1 MSGTETLWQEL
12 ICRLEGVQAA
22 QVVFAENGM
31 PCEIHV
37 LAGPEKSSKSLV
49 RDIQSALT
57 AQFGV
62 QVDHRI
68 ISVAQ
73 LSEGL
78 APRGDFRLAHTG
90 LEIKSAG
97 GRVSASV
104 TLARGCDT
112 YTGHGESANTPFARR
127 RCVSEAALAAAD
139 GRGYA
144 VTLLAG
150 AQRRDILAR
159 GSSLGETI
167 AALDAFCA
175 SYMQAHGGRID
186 YIHGDDEAVDLA
198 AGDGCCGI
206 LMPRMEKEE
215 LFTSVL
221 RSGPFPKKSF
231 SIGLGADKR
240 YYLECRKL

>member
-78 APRGDFRLAHTG
+78 VPRGDFRLAHTG

-104 TLARGCDT
+104 TLVRGCDT

-127 RCVSEAALAAAD
+127 RCVSEAALAAVNRAAGETCFELASVD
-139 GRGYA
+139 A
-144 VTLLAG
+144 VTLAG
-150 AQRRDILAR
+150 QGIVVTQVYSLRDGQRLL
-159 GSSLGETI
+159 GSAFLNEDPDN
-167 AALDAFCA
+167 AAV
-175 SYMQAHGGRID
+175 H
-186 YIHGDDEAVDLA
+186 
-198 AGDGCCGI
+198 
-206 LMPRMEKEE
+206 
-215 LFTSVL
+215 SVL
-221 RSGPFPKKSF
+221 SAVNRRLSVLPRTAG
-231 SIGLGADKR
+231 
-240 YYLECRKL
+240 

>member
-78 APRGDFRLAHTG
+78 VPRGDFRLAHTG

-127 RCVSEAALAAAD
+127 RCVSEAALAAVNRAAGETCFEMASVD
-139 GRGYA
+139 A
-144 VTLLAG
+144 VTLAG
-150 AQRRDILAR
+150 QGLVVTQVYSLRDGQRLL
-159 GSSLGETI
+159 GSAFLNEDPDN
-167 AALDAFCA
+167 AAV
-175 SYMQAHGGRID
+175 H
-186 YIHGDDEAVDLA
+186 
-198 AGDGCCGI
+198 
-206 LMPRMEKEE
+206 
-215 LFTSVL
+215 SVL
-221 RSGPFPKKSF
+221 SAVNRRLSVLPRTAG
-231 SIGLGADKR
+231 
-240 YYLECRKL
+240 

>member
-12 ICRLEGVQAA
+12 ICRLEGVQAV

-78 APRGDFRLAHTG
+78 VPRGDFRLAHTG

-127 RCVSEAALAAAD
+127 RCVSEAALAAVNRAAGETCFELASVD
-139 GRGYA
+139 A
-144 VTLLAG
+144 VTLAG
-150 AQRRDILAR
+150 QGIVVTQVYSLRDGQRLL
-159 GSSLGETI
+159 GSAFLNEDPDN
-167 AALDAFCA
+167 AAV
-175 SYMQAHGGRID
+175 H
-186 YIHGDDEAVDLA
+186 
-198 AGDGCCGI
+198 
-206 LMPRMEKEE
+206 
-215 LFTSVL
+215 SVL
-221 RSGPFPKKSF
+221 SAVNRRPSVLPRTAG
-231 SIGLGADKR
+231 
-240 YYLECRKL
+240 

>member
-1 MSGTETLWQEL
+1 MPQEKSFLRETLWQEL

-127 RCVSEAALAAAD
+127 RCVSEAALAAVNRAAGETCFELASVD
-139 GRGYA
+139 A
-144 VTLLAG
+144 VTLAG
-150 AQRRDILAR
+150 QGIVVAQVYSLRDGQRLL
-159 GSSLGETI
+159 GSAFLNEDPDN
-167 AALDAFCA
+167 AAV
-175 SYMQAHGGRID
+175 H
-186 YIHGDDEAVDLA
+186 
-198 AGDGCCGI
+198 
-206 LMPRMEKEE
+206 
-215 LFTSVL
+215 SVL
-221 RSGPFPKKSF
+221 SAVNRRLSVLPRTAG
-231 SIGLGADKR
+231 
-240 YYLECRKL
+240 

>member
-112 YTGHGESANTPFARR
+112 YTGHGDSANTPFARR
-127 RCVSEAALAAAD
+127 RCVSEAALAAVNRAAGETCFELASVD
-139 GRGYA
+139 A
-144 VTLLAG
+144 VTLAG
-150 AQRRDILAR
+150 QGIVVAQVYSLRDGQRLL
-159 GSSLGETI
+159 GSAFLNEDPDN
-167 AALDAFCA
+167 AAV
-175 SYMQAHGGRID
+175 H
-186 YIHGDDEAVDLA
+186 
-198 AGDGCCGI
+198 
-206 LMPRMEKEE
+206 
-215 LFTSVL
+215 SVL
-221 RSGPFPKKSF
+221 SAVNRRLSVLPRTAGSN
-231 SIGLGADKR
+231 GAAF
-240 YYLECRKL
+240 LW

>member
-127 RCVSEAALAAAD
+127 RCVSEAALAAVNRAAGETCSELASVD
-139 GRGYA
+139 A
-144 VTLLAG
+144 VTLAG
-150 AQRRDILAR
+150 QGIVVAQVYSLRDGQRLL
-159 GSSLGETI
+159 GSAFLNEDPDN
-167 AALDAFCA
+167 AAV
-175 SYMQAHGGRID
+175 H
-186 YIHGDDEAVDLA
+186 
-198 AGDGCCGI
+198 
-206 LMPRMEKEE
+206 
-215 LFTSVL
+215 SVL
-221 RSGPFPKKSF
+221 SAVNRRLSVLPRTAG
-231 SIGLGADKR
+231 
-240 YYLECRKL
+240 

>member
-78 APRGDFRLAHTG
+78 VPRGDFRLAHTG

-127 RCVSEAALAAAD
+127 RCVSEAALGAVNRAAGGTCFELASVD
-139 GRGYA
+139 A
-144 VTLLAG
+144 LTLAG
-150 AQRRDILAR
+150 QGIVVTQVYSLRDGQRLL
-159 GSSLGETI
+159 GSAFLNEDPDN
-167 AALDAFCA
+167 AAV
-175 SYMQAHGGRID
+175 H
-186 YIHGDDEAVDLA
+186 
-198 AGDGCCGI
+198 
-206 LMPRMEKEE
+206 
-215 LFTSVL
+215 SVL
-221 RSGPFPKKSF
+221 SAVNRRLSVLPRTAG
-231 SIGLGADKR
+231 
-240 YYLECRKL
+240 

>member
-57 AQFGV
+57 AQCGV

-127 RCVSEAALAAAD
+127 RCVSEAALAAVNRAAGETCFELASVD
-139 GRGYA
+139 A
-144 VTLLAG
+144 VTLAG
-150 AQRRDILAR
+150 QGIVVAQVYSLRDGQRLL
-159 GSSLGETI
+159 GSAFLNEDPDN
-167 AALDAFCA
+167 AAV
-175 SYMQAHGGRID
+175 H
-186 YIHGDDEAVDLA
+186 
-198 AGDGCCGI
+198 
-206 LMPRMEKEE
+206 
-215 LFTSVL
+215 SVL
-221 RSGPFPKKSF
+221 SAVNRRLSVLPRTAG
-231 SIGLGADKR
+231 
-240 YYLECRKL
+240 

>member
-127 RCVSEAALAAAD
+127 RCVSEAALAAVNRAAGETCFELASVD
-139 GRGYA
+139 A
-144 VTLLAG
+144 VTLAG
-150 AQRRDILAR
+150 QGIVVAQVYSLRDGQRLLGSAFLNEDPDNAAVHTVLSAVNRRL
-159 GSSLGETI
+159 
-167 AALDAFCA
+167 
-175 SYMQAHGGRID
+175 
-186 YIHGDDEAVDLA
+186 
-198 AGDGCCGI
+198 
-206 LMPRMEKEE
+206 
-215 LFTSVL
+215 SVL
-221 RSGPFPKKSF
+221 PRTAG
-231 SIGLGADKR
+231 
-240 YYLECRKL
+240 

>member
-127 RCVSEAALAAAD
+127 RCVSEAALAAVNRAAGETCFELASVD
-139 GRGYA
+139 A
-144 VTLLAG
+144 VTLAG
-150 AQRRDILAR
+150 QGIVVAQVYSLRDGQRLL
-159 GSSLGETI
+159 GSSFLNEDPDN
-167 AALDAFCA
+167 AAV
-175 SYMQAHGGRID
+175 H
-186 YIHGDDEAVDLA
+186 
-198 AGDGCCGI
+198 
-206 LMPRMEKEE
+206 
-215 LFTSVL
+215 SVL
-221 RSGPFPKKSF
+221 SAVNRRLSVLPRTAG
-231 SIGLGADKR
+231 
-240 YYLECRKL
+240 

>member
-37 LAGPEKSSKSLV
+37 LAGPEKSSKSPV

-127 RCVSEAALAAAD
+127 RCVSEAALAAVNRAAGETCFELASVD
-139 GRGYA
+139 A
-144 VTLLAG
+144 VTLAG
-150 AQRRDILAR
+150 QGIVVAQVYSLRDGQRLL
-159 GSSLGETI
+159 GSAFLNEDPDN
-167 AALDAFCA
+167 AAV
-175 SYMQAHGGRID
+175 H
-186 YIHGDDEAVDLA
+186 
-198 AGDGCCGI
+198 
-206 LMPRMEKEE
+206 
-215 LFTSVL
+215 SVL
-221 RSGPFPKKSF
+221 SAVNRRLSVLPRTAG
-231 SIGLGADKR
+231 
-240 YYLECRKL
+240 

>member
-78 APRGDFRLAHTG
+78 APRRDFRLAHTG

-127 RCVSEAALAAAD
+127 RCVSEAALAAVNRAAGETCFELASVD
-139 GRGYA
+139 A
-144 VTLLAG
+144 VTLAG
-150 AQRRDILAR
+150 QGIVVAQVYSLRDGQRLL
-159 GSSLGETI
+159 GSAFLNEDPDN
-167 AALDAFCA
+167 AAV
-175 SYMQAHGGRID
+175 H
-186 YIHGDDEAVDLA
+186 
-198 AGDGCCGI
+198 
-206 LMPRMEKEE
+206 
-215 LFTSVL
+215 SVL
-221 RSGPFPKKSF
+221 SAVNRRLSVLPRTAG
-231 SIGLGADKR
+231 
-240 YYLECRKL
+240 

>member
-22 QVVFAENGM
+22 QVVFAETGM

-127 RCVSEAALAAAD
+127 RCVSEAALAAVNRAAGETCFELASVD
-139 GRGYA
+139 A
-144 VTLLAG
+144 VTLAG
-150 AQRRDILAR
+150 QGIVVTQVYSLRDGQRLL
-159 GSSLGETI
+159 GSAFLNEDPDN
-167 AALDAFCA
+167 AAV
-175 SYMQAHGGRID
+175 H
-186 YIHGDDEAVDLA
+186 
-198 AGDGCCGI
+198 
-206 LMPRMEKEE
+206 
-215 LFTSVL
+215 SVL
-221 RSGPFPKKSF
+221 SAVNRRLSVLPRTAG
-231 SIGLGADKR
+231 
-240 YYLECRKL
+240 

>member
-127 RCVSEAALAAAD
+127 RCVSEAALAAVNRAAGETCFELASVD
-139 GRGYA
+139 A
-144 VTLLAG
+144 VTLAG
-150 AQRRDILAR
+150 QGIVVAQVYSLRAGQRLL
-159 GSSLGETI
+159 GSAFLNEDPDN
-167 AALDAFCA
+167 AAV
-175 SYMQAHGGRID
+175 H
-186 YIHGDDEAVDLA
+186 
-198 AGDGCCGI
+198 
-206 LMPRMEKEE
+206 
-215 LFTSVL
+215 SVL
-221 RSGPFPKKSF
+221 SAVNRRLSVLPRTAG
-231 SIGLGADKR
+231 
-240 YYLECRKL
+240 

>member
-112 YTGHGESANTPFARR
+112 YTGHGESANTPFVRR
-127 RCVSEAALAAAD
+127 RCVSEAALAAVNRAAGETCFELASVD
-139 GRGYA
+139 A
-144 VTLLAG
+144 VTLAG
-150 AQRRDILAR
+150 QGIVVTQVYSLRDGQRLL
-159 GSSLGETI
+159 GSAFLNEDPDN
-167 AALDAFCA
+167 AAV
-175 SYMQAHGGRID
+175 H
-186 YIHGDDEAVDLA
+186 
-198 AGDGCCGI
+198 
-206 LMPRMEKEE
+206 
-215 LFTSVL
+215 SVL
-221 RSGPFPKKSF
+221 SAVNRRLSVLPRTAG
-231 SIGLGADKR
+231 
-240 YYLECRKL
+240 

>member
-62 QVDHRI
+62 QVAHRI

-127 RCVSEAALAAAD
+127 RCVSEAALAAVNRAAGETCFELASVD
-139 GRGYA
+139 A
-144 VTLLAG
+144 VTLAG
-150 AQRRDILAR
+150 QGIVVAQVYSLRDGQRLL
-159 GSSLGETI
+159 GSAFLNEDPDN
-167 AALDAFCA
+167 AAV
-175 SYMQAHGGRID
+175 H
-186 YIHGDDEAVDLA
+186 
-198 AGDGCCGI
+198 
-206 LMPRMEKEE
+206 
-215 LFTSVL
+215 SVL
-221 RSGPFPKKSF
+221 SAVNRRLSVLPRTAG
-231 SIGLGADKR
+231 
-240 YYLECRKL
+240 

>member
-62 QVDHRI
+62 QVGHRI

-78 APRGDFRLAHTG
+78 VPRGDFRLAHTG

-127 RCVSEAALAAAD
+127 RCVSEAALAAVNRAAGETCFELASVD
-139 GRGYA
+139 A
-144 VTLLAG
+144 VTLAG
-150 AQRRDILAR
+150 QGIVVTQVYSLRDGQRLL
-159 GSSLGETI
+159 GSAFLNEDPDN
-167 AALDAFCA
+167 AAV
-175 SYMQAHGGRID
+175 H
-186 YIHGDDEAVDLA
+186 
-198 AGDGCCGI
+198 
-206 LMPRMEKEE
+206 
-215 LFTSVL
+215 SVL
-221 RSGPFPKKSF
+221 SAVNRRLSVLPRTAG
-231 SIGLGADKR
+231 
-240 YYLECRKL
+240 

>member
-22 QVVFAENGM
+22 QVVLADNGM

-127 RCVSEAALAAAD
+127 RCVSEAALAAVNRAAGETCFELASVD
-139 GRGYA
+139 A
-144 VTLLAG
+144 VTLAG
-150 AQRRDILAR
+150 QGIVVAQVYSLRDGQRLL
-159 GSSLGETI
+159 GSAFLNEDPDN
-167 AALDAFCA
+167 AAV
-175 SYMQAHGGRID
+175 H
-186 YIHGDDEAVDLA
+186 
-198 AGDGCCGI
+198 
-206 LMPRMEKEE
+206 
-215 LFTSVL
+215 SVL
-221 RSGPFPKKSF
+221 SAVNRRLSVLPRTAG
-231 SIGLGADKR
+231 
-240 YYLECRKL
+240 

>member
-37 LAGPEKSSKSLV
+37 LAGPEKRSKSLV

-127 RCVSEAALAAAD
+127 RCVSEAALAAVNRAAGETCFELASVD
-139 GRGYA
+139 A
-144 VTLLAG
+144 VTLAG
-150 AQRRDILAR
+150 QGIVVAQVYSLRDGQRLL
-159 GSSLGETI
+159 GSAFLNEDPDN
-167 AALDAFCA
+167 AAV
-175 SYMQAHGGRID
+175 H
-186 YIHGDDEAVDLA
+186 
-198 AGDGCCGI
+198 
-206 LMPRMEKEE
+206 
-215 LFTSVL
+215 SVL
-221 RSGPFPKKSF
+221 SAVNRRLSVLPRTAG
-231 SIGLGADKR
+231 
-240 YYLECRKL
+240 

>member
-49 RDIQSALT
+49 RDLQSALT

-127 RCVSEAALAAAD
+127 RCVSEAALAAVNRAAGETCFELASVD
-139 GRGYA
+139 A
-144 VTLLAG
+144 VTLAG
-150 AQRRDILAR
+150 QGIVVTQVYSLRDGQRLL
-159 GSSLGETI
+159 GSAFLNEDPDN
-167 AALDAFCA
+167 AAV
-175 SYMQAHGGRID
+175 H
-186 YIHGDDEAVDLA
+186 
-198 AGDGCCGI
+198 
-206 LMPRMEKEE
+206 
-215 LFTSVL
+215 SVL
-221 RSGPFPKKSF
+221 SAVNRRLSVLPRTAG
-231 SIGLGADKR
+231 
-240 YYLECRKL
+240 

>member
-37 LAGPEKSSKSLV
+37 LAGHEKSSKSLV

-127 RCVSEAALAAAD
+127 RCVSEAALAAVNRAAGETCFELASVD
-139 GRGYA
+139 A
-144 VTLLAG
+144 VTLAG
-150 AQRRDILAR
+150 QGIVVAQVYSLRDGQRLL
-159 GSSLGETI
+159 GSAFLNEDPDN
-167 AALDAFCA
+167 AAV
-175 SYMQAHGGRID
+175 H
-186 YIHGDDEAVDLA
+186 
-198 AGDGCCGI
+198 
-206 LMPRMEKEE
+206 
-215 LFTSVL
+215 SVL
-221 RSGPFPKKSF
+221 SAVNRRLSVLPRTAG
-231 SIGLGADKR
+231 
-240 YYLECRKL
+240 

>member
-49 RDIQSALT
+49 RDIQSDLT

-78 APRGDFRLAHTG
+78 VPRGD
-90 LEIKSAG
+90 
-97 GRVSASV
+97 
-104 TLARGCDT
+104 
-112 YTGHGESANTPFARR
+112 
-127 RCVSEAALAAAD
+127 
-139 GRGYA
+139 
-144 VTLLAG
+144 
-150 AQRRDILAR
+150 
-159 GSSLGETI
+159 
-167 AALDAFCA
+167 
-175 SYMQAHGGRID
+175 
-186 YIHGDDEAVDLA
+186 
-198 AGDGCCGI
+198 
-206 LMPRMEKEE
+206 
-215 LFTSVL
+215 SVL
-221 RSGPFPKKSF
+221 PIRGWRSKARAGVC
-231 SIGLGADKR
+231 LLR
-240 YYLECRKL
+240 

>member
-1 MSGTETLWQEL
+1 MSGTETLWQDL

-127 RCVSEAALAAAD
+127 RCVSEAALAAVNRAAGETCFELASVD
-139 GRGYA
+139 A
-144 VTLLAG
+144 VTLAG
-150 AQRRDILAR
+150 QGIVVAQVYSLRDGQRLL
-159 GSSLGETI
+159 GSAFLNEDPDN
-167 AALDAFCA
+167 AAV
-175 SYMQAHGGRID
+175 H
-186 YIHGDDEAVDLA
+186 
-198 AGDGCCGI
+198 
-206 LMPRMEKEE
+206 
-215 LFTSVL
+215 SVL
-221 RSGPFPKKSF
+221 SAVNRRLSVLPRTAG
-231 SIGLGADKR
+231 
-240 YYLECRKL
+240 

>member
-22 QVVFAENGM
+22 QVVFAESGM

-78 APRGDFRLAHTG
+78 VPRGDFRLAHTG

-127 RCVSEAALAAAD
+127 RCVSEAALAAVNRAAGETCFELASVD
-139 GRGYA
+139 A
-144 VTLLAG
+144 LTLAG
-150 AQRRDILAR
+150 QGIVVAQVYSLRDGQRLL
-159 GSSLGETI
+159 GSAFLNEDPDN
-167 AALDAFCA
+167 AAV
-175 SYMQAHGGRID
+175 H
-186 YIHGDDEAVDLA
+186 
-198 AGDGCCGI
+198 
-206 LMPRMEKEE
+206 
-215 LFTSVL
+215 SVL
-221 RSGPFPKKSF
+221 SAVNRRLSVLPRTAG
-231 SIGLGADKR
+231 
-240 YYLECRKL
+240 

>member
-62 QVDHRI
+62 QVDNRI

-127 RCVSEAALAAAD
+127 RCVSEAALAAVNRAAGETCFELASVD
-139 GRGYA
+139 A
-144 VTLLAG
+144 VTLAG
-150 AQRRDILAR
+150 QGIVVAQVYSLRDGQRLL
-159 GSSLGETI
+159 GSAFLNEDPDN
-167 AALDAFCA
+167 AAV
-175 SYMQAHGGRID
+175 H
-186 YIHGDDEAVDLA
+186 
-198 AGDGCCGI
+198 
-206 LMPRMEKEE
+206 
-215 LFTSVL
+215 SVL
-221 RSGPFPKKSF
+221 SAVNRRLSVLPRTAG
-231 SIGLGADKR
+231 
-240 YYLECRKL
+240 

>member
-73 LSEGL
+73 LYEGL

-127 RCVSEAALAAAD
+127 RCVSEAALAAVNRAAGETCFELASVD
-139 GRGYA
+139 A
-144 VTLLAG
+144 VTLAG
-150 AQRRDILAR
+150 QGIVVAQVYSLRDGQRLL
-159 GSSLGETI
+159 GSAFLNEDPDN
-167 AALDAFCA
+167 AAV
-175 SYMQAHGGRID
+175 H
-186 YIHGDDEAVDLA
+186 
-198 AGDGCCGI
+198 
-206 LMPRMEKEE
+206 
-215 LFTSVL
+215 SVL
-221 RSGPFPKKSF
+221 SAVNRRLSVLPRTAG
-231 SIGLGADKR
+231 
-240 YYLECRKL
+240 

>member
-78 APRGDFRLAHTG
+78 VPRGDFRLAHTG

-127 RCVSEAALAAAD
+127 RCVSEAALAAVYRAAGETCFELASVD
-139 GRGYA
+139 A
-144 VTLLAG
+144 VTLAG
-150 AQRRDILAR
+150 QGIVVTQVYSLRDGQRLL
-159 GSSLGETI
+159 GSAFLNEDPDN
-167 AALDAFCA
+167 AAV
-175 SYMQAHGGRID
+175 H
-186 YIHGDDEAVDLA
+186 
-198 AGDGCCGI
+198 
-206 LMPRMEKEE
+206 
-215 LFTSVL
+215 SVL
-221 RSGPFPKKSF
+221 SAVNRRLSVLPRTAG
-231 SIGLGADKR
+231 
-240 YYLECRKL
+240 

>member
-31 PCEIHV
+31 PCIFPVWVLLSSIHV

-127 RCVSEAALAAAD
+127 RCVSEAALAAVNRAAGETCFELASVD
-139 GRGYA
+139 A
-144 VTLLAG
+144 VTLAG
-150 AQRRDILAR
+150 QGIVVAQVYSLRDGQRLL
-159 GSSLGETI
+159 GSAFLNEDPDN
-167 AALDAFCA
+167 AAV
-175 SYMQAHGGRID
+175 H
-186 YIHGDDEAVDLA
+186 
-198 AGDGCCGI
+198 
-206 LMPRMEKEE
+206 
-215 LFTSVL
+215 SVL
-221 RSGPFPKKSF
+221 SAVNRRLSVLPRTAG
-231 SIGLGADKR
+231 
-240 YYLECRKL
+240 

>member
-73 LSEGL
+73 LSAGL
-78 APRGDFRLAHTG
+78 VPRGDFRLAHTG

-127 RCVSEAALAAAD
+127 RCVSEAALAAVNRAAGETCFELASVD
-139 GRGYA
+139 A
-144 VTLLAG
+144 VTLAG
-150 AQRRDILAR
+150 QGIVVTQVYSLRDGQRLL
-159 GSSLGETI
+159 GSAFLNEDPDN
-167 AALDAFCA
+167 AAV
-175 SYMQAHGGRID
+175 H
-186 YIHGDDEAVDLA
+186 
-198 AGDGCCGI
+198 
-206 LMPRMEKEE
+206 
-215 LFTSVL
+215 SVL
-221 RSGPFPKKSF
+221 SAVNRRLSVLPRTAG
-231 SIGLGADKR
+231 
-240 YYLECRKL
+240 

>member
-127 RCVSEAALAAAD
+127 RCVSEAALAAVNRAAGETCFELASVD
-139 GRGYA
+139 A
-144 VTLLAG
+144 VTLAG
-150 AQRRDILAR
+150 QGIVVAQMYSLRDGQRLL
-159 GSSLGETI
+159 GSAFLNEDPDN
-167 AALDAFCA
+167 AAV
-175 SYMQAHGGRID
+175 H
-186 YIHGDDEAVDLA
+186 
-198 AGDGCCGI
+198 
-206 LMPRMEKEE
+206 
-215 LFTSVL
+215 SVL
-221 RSGPFPKKSF
+221 SAVNRRLSVLPRTAG
-231 SIGLGADKR
+231 
-240 YYLECRKL
+240 

>member
-73 LSEGL
+73 LSRGL
-78 APRGDFRLAHTG
+78 P
-90 LEIKSAG
+90 
-97 GRVSASV
+97 
-104 TLARGCDT
+104 
-112 YTGHGESANTPFARR
+112 P
-127 RCVSEAALAAAD
+127 
-139 GRGYA
+139 
-144 VTLLAG
+144 
-150 AQRRDILAR
+150 
-159 GSSLGETI
+159 
-167 AALDAFCA
+167 
-175 SYMQAHGGRID
+175 
-186 YIHGDDEAVDLA
+186 
-198 AGDGCCGI
+198 GI
-206 LMPRMEKEE
+206 
-215 LFTSVL
+215 SVL
-221 RSGPFPKKSF
+221 PIRGWRSKARAGVC
-231 SIGLGADKR
+231 LLR
-240 YYLECRKL
+240 

>member
-127 RCVSEAALAAAD
+127 RCVSEAALAAVNRAAGETCFELASVD
-139 GRGYA
+139 A
-144 VTLLAG
+144 VTLAG
-150 AQRRDILAR
+150 QGIVVTQVYSLRDGQRLL
-159 GSSLGETI
+159 GSAFLNEDPDNAAVNSL
-167 AALDAFCA
+167 L
-175 SYMQAHGGRID
+175 R
-186 YIHGDDEAVDLA
+186 AVNRRL
-198 AGDGCCGI
+198 
-206 LMPRMEKEE
+206 
-215 LFTSVL
+215 SVL
-221 RSGPFPKKSF
+221 PRTAG
-231 SIGLGADKR
+231 
-240 YYLECRKL
+240 

>member
-78 APRGDFRLAHTG
+78 VPRGDFRLAHTG

-127 RCVSEAALAAAD
+127 RCVSEAALAAVNRAA
-139 GRGYA
+139 GETCFELASVGA
-144 VTLLAG
+144 VTLAG
-150 AQRRDILAR
+150 QGIVVTQVYSLRDGQRLL
-159 GSSLGETI
+159 GSAFLNEDPDN
-167 AALDAFCA
+167 AAV
-175 SYMQAHGGRID
+175 H
-186 YIHGDDEAVDLA
+186 
-198 AGDGCCGI
+198 
-206 LMPRMEKEE
+206 
-215 LFTSVL
+215 SVL
-221 RSGPFPKKSF
+221 SAVNRRLSVLPRTAG
-231 SIGLGADKR
+231 
-240 YYLECRKL
+240 

>member
-78 APRGDFRLAHTG
+78 VPRGDFRLAHTG

-127 RCVSEAALAAAD
+127 RSVSEAALAAVNRAAGETCFELASVD
-139 GRGYA
+139 A
-144 VTLLAG
+144 VTLAG
-150 AQRRDILAR
+150 QGIVVTQVYSLRDGQRLL
-159 GSSLGETI
+159 GSAFLNEDPDN
-167 AALDAFCA
+167 AAV
-175 SYMQAHGGRID
+175 H
-186 YIHGDDEAVDLA
+186 
-198 AGDGCCGI
+198 
-206 LMPRMEKEE
+206 
-215 LFTSVL
+215 SVL
-221 RSGPFPKKSF
+221 SAVNRRLSVLPRTAG
-231 SIGLGADKR
+231 
-240 YYLECRKL
+240 

>member
-22 QVVFAENGM
+22 QVVFAESGM

-78 APRGDFRLAHTG
+78 VPRGDFRLAHTG

-127 RCVSEAALAAAD
+127 RCVSEAVLAAVNRAAGETCFELASVD
-139 GRGYA
+139 A
-144 VTLLAG
+144 VTLAG
-150 AQRRDILAR
+150 QGIVVTQVYSLRDGQRLL
-159 GSSLGETI
+159 GSAFLNEDPDN
-167 AALDAFCA
+167 AAV
-175 SYMQAHGGRID
+175 H
-186 YIHGDDEAVDLA
+186 
-198 AGDGCCGI
+198 
-206 LMPRMEKEE
+206 
-215 LFTSVL
+215 SVL
-221 RSGPFPKKSF
+221 SAVNRRLSVLPRTAG
-231 SIGLGADKR
+231 
-240 YYLECRKL
+240 

>member
-127 RCVSEAALAAAD
+127 RCVSEAALAAVNRAAGETCFELASVD
-139 GRGYA
+139 A
-144 VTLLAG
+144 VTLAG
-150 AQRRDILAR
+150 QGIVVTQVYSLRDGQRLL
-159 GSSLGETI
+159 GSAFLNEDPDN
-167 AALDAFCA
+167 AAV
-175 SYMQAHGGRID
+175 H
-186 YIHGDDEAVDLA
+186 
-198 AGDGCCGI
+198 
-206 LMPRMEKEE
+206 
-215 LFTSVL
+215 SVL
-221 RSGPFPKKSF
+221 SAVNRRLSVLPHTAG
-231 SIGLGADKR
+231 
-240 YYLECRKL
+240 

>member
-1 MSGTETLWQEL
+1 MSGTDTLWQEL

-22 QVVFAENGM
+22 QVVFAENGI

-78 APRGDFRLAHTG
+78 VPRGDFRLAHTG

-127 RCVSEAALAAAD
+127 RCVSEAALAAVNRAAGETCFELASVD
-139 GRGYA
+139 A
-144 VTLLAG
+144 VTLAG
-150 AQRRDILAR
+150 QGIVVAQVYSLRDGQRLL
-159 GSSLGETI
+159 GSAFLNEDPDN
-167 AALDAFCA
+167 AAV
-175 SYMQAHGGRID
+175 H
-186 YIHGDDEAVDLA
+186 
-198 AGDGCCGI
+198 
-206 LMPRMEKEE
+206 
-215 LFTSVL
+215 SVL
-221 RSGPFPKKSF
+221 SAVNRRLSVLPRTAG
-231 SIGLGADKR
+231 
-240 YYLECRKL
+240 